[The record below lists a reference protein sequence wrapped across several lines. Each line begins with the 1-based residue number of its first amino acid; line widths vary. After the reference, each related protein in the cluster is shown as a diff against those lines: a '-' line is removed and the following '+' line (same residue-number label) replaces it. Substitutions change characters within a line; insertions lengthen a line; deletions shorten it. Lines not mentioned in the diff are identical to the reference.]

1 MATTRRGYCRCEDCW
16 GHIVACNVKPKLETI
31 ERALLLKSQ
40 PTARASVAKFYKFLA
55 STDVSEEIDAVI
67 MPGVGLIFHGEG
79 GCYDLYYFV
88 RSGRIFAKNTRDD
101 SQVYED
107 CHLQTTQWSSLASI
121 RVIEPLGS
129 IDGWSCSWFFFW
141 VWVPTSEFSLHLA
154 PIVRG
159 FYIH

>member
-107 CHLQTTQWSSLASI
+107 CHLQTTEWSSLVSI
-121 RVIEPLGS
+121 RLMESIGS
-129 IDGWSCSWFFFW
+129 TEDVVPDFW
-141 VWVPTSEFSLHLA
+141 LFLTGV

-159 FYIH
+159 FYMNSLD